1 MLMKN
6 LTKDQHAVAT
16 LLHRAAALWRV
27 KLDERL
33 RPWGMTQ
40 ATWRVL
46 WALHTA
52 EERYNQSSL
61 AARLGIETPTL
72 VRLLDRMEKLGLVG
86 RSPDAQDRRQK
97 YLEIKPDGLALVA
110 RIEGEVIG
118 MRQAM
123 LAGLD
128 QAELQACLKVLE
140 RVIANGSATPAKDEA
155 G

>member
-1 MLMKN
+1 MNGDLAD
-6 LTKDQHAVAT
+6 DQQALAT

-27 KLDERL
+27 RLDERL

-52 EERYNQSSL
+52 ETRHHQSSL
-61 AARLGIETPTL
+61 AAQLGIETPTL

-86 RSPDAQDRRQK
+86 RRPCEHDRRQK
-97 YLEIKPDGLALVA
+97 YLEILPDGEALVV
-110 RIEGEVIG
+110 RIEREVVA
-118 MRQAM
+118 MRQQM

-128 QAELQACLKVLE
+128 RESLRVCADVL
-140 RVIANGSATPAKDEA
+140 RRITANGGGQPGPGGE

>member
-52 EERYNQSSL
+52 GERYNQSSL
-61 AARLGIETPTL
+61 ATRLGIETPTL

-118 MRQAM
+118 MREEM
-123 LAGLD
+123 LAGLG

-140 RVIANGSATPAKDEA
+140 RVVANGGGKPAGDAA